1 MTAETLPRPDMPTWK
16 VIGRLIRFQ
25 GVRFFFNNLAF
36 TSLVLADLVLGL
48 VSREFF
54 NLISHQAPAGFNFW
68 TLMVL
73 LTLGALVKMGGI
85 FGMVRTNAPFMF
97 LNHTLLQKNLLRQ
110 ILRRPGAQALPE
122 SAGESISRFREDVFE
137 LPLFALF
144 INNLWGTLSFAFLA
158 VAIMLSINA
167 RITLLLLAPMLGVT
181 LLAHAATGRMEKYR
195 RASRQAGGSVTGF
208 IGETFGAV
216 QAVKVA
222 GAEEQVIG
230 HFDRLNDSRRRA
242 ALKDRLFEEL
252 LFSVARNLGSAG
264 VGLILLFA
272 AGALRA
278 GTFSVGD
285 FALFATYLVPLT
297 DILTFVGFMV
307 ARYKQASVSVSRMA
321 HLTQGGSVAALVEP
335 GPIYDVGDLPVIP
348 FPSKTPA
355 DILRRLEASGL
366 SFSYPASENGIR
378 DIDLELERGSFT
390 VVTGRVGSGKTT
402 LLRVLLGLLARDS
415 GEIIWNGQPVTHP
428 ADFFVPPRAAYTGQ
442 VPRLFSRSLRDN
454 LLMGL
459 PEDKVDLDAAIY
471 AAVMEDD
478 LLTLETGLDTLVGP
492 KGIKLSGGQI
502 QRSAAARMFVR
513 DPELLVFDDLS
524 SALDVDTERILWD
537 RIDERRTT
545 NDELAALVAS
555 AHSSTILRP
564 PSKHTVTCLV
574 VSHRRAALRRAD
586 QIIVLKVGRI
596 EARGTLDELLA
607 TSNEM
612 RELWT
617 GKAE

>member
-1 MTAETLPRPDMPTWK
+1 MTREPRAETLPRPDMPTWK

-25 GVRFFFNNLAF
+25 RVRFTFNNLAL
-36 TSLVLADLVLGL
+36 TSLILGDLVLGL

-73 LTLGALVKMGGI
+73 LVLSALVRMGSI
-85 FGMVRTNAPFMF
+85 FGLVRTNVPFMF

-122 SAGESISRFREDVFE
+122 STGESISRFREDVFE
-137 LPLFALF
+137 LPLFGLWV
-144 INNLWGTLSFAFLA
+144 NDLWGTALFFLVA
-158 VAIMLSINA
+158 VAIMFSINA
-167 RITLLLLAPMLGVT
+167 QITLLLLVPMLGVT
-181 LLAHAATGRMEKYR
+181 LVAHAATGRVENYR
-195 RASRQAGGSVTGF
+195 RASRQATGSVTGF

-230 HFDRLNDSRRRA
+230 HFNRLNDARRKA

-264 VGLILLFA
+264 IGLILLFA
-272 AGALRA
+272 ANGLRA

-285 FALFATYLVPLT
+285 FALFANYLVPLT
-297 DILTFVGFMV
+297 DILTFMGFLV
-307 ARYKQASVSVSRMA
+307 ARYKQAGVSATRMA
-321 HLTQGGSVAALVEP
+321 RLTQGGSVAALVEP
-335 GPIYDVGDLPVIP
+335 GPIYDTGDLPVIP
-348 FPSKTPA
+348 LPVKTPA
-355 DILRRLEASGL
+355 DTLSRLEATGL
-366 SFSYPASENGIR
+366 AFSYPASDNGIR
-378 DIDLELERGSFT
+378 DIDLTLERGTFT

-415 GEIIWNGQPVTHP
+415 GEIIWNGQPVTHA

-478 LLTLETGLDTLVGP
+478 LLSLEAGLDTLVGP
-492 KGIKLSGGQI
+492 KGVKLSGGQI

-524 SALDVDTERILWD
+524 SALDVDTERLLWQ
-537 RIDERRTT
+537 R
-545 NDELAALVAS
+545 LAA
-555 AHSSTILRP
+555 RP
-564 PSKHTVTCLV
+564 TATCLV

-586 QIIVLKVGRI
+586 QIIVLKEGRI
-596 EARGTLDELLA
+596 EARGTLDDLLA